1 MAVFEK
7 VDTCATLMI
16 SCDVHLFILF
26 LLVICFFSAGVLVIS
41 QIKKKIAE

>member
-7 VDTCATLMI
+7 VNTCARLMI

-26 LLVICFFSAGVLVIS
+26 LLVICFFSADVPIIY
-41 QIKKKIAE
+41 QIKEEIAE